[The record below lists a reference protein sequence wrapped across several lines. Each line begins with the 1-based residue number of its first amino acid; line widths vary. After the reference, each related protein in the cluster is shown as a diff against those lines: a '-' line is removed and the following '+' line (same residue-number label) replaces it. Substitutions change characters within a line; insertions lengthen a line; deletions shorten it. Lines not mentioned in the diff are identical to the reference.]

1 MKRSLLLF
9 FCLLLLRLSAQNA
22 ADIPDPS
29 LRKPYTLVV
38 QTGIALQWFD
48 VQYKAF
54 TLAVERP
61 LNLYNHFGIQ
71 ANFFFPSG
79 EGYYRDITGRSWEA
93 GVFSKTFFHG
103 RLTGR
108 RSNAYFGPDMRLGRR
123 IYIDQEPFSGVNI
136 EREATVYKFLARI
149 GWQYHMGPAVMEIAL
164 PLGWEQEKFKE
175 SSGYYSDTSWFI
187 VAPSL
192 SLGIGF

>member
-48 VQYKAF
+48 IQYKAF

-123 IYIDQEPFSGVNI
+123 IYTDQEPFSGVNI

-149 GWQYHMGPAVMEIAL
+149 GWQYHLGPAVLEIAL
-164 PLGWEQEKFKE
+164 PMGWEQEKFKE